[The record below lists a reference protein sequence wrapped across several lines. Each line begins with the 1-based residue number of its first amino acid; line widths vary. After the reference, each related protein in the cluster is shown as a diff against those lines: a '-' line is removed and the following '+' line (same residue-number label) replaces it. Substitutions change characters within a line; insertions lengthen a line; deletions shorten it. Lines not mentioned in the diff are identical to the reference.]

1 MDILI
6 GKYVYDK
13 FKSKEKFENNAVRV
27 DNSSDDIIID
37 LNSNINTTSNNNFI
51 VFIFLLLW
59 FLLAILAVYLSWTSN
74 SVIGYNPLAKVFFAF
89 FAFFFATNYLFAHVL
104 HKLDLLDFIT
114 KLQKKTIFNQ
124 SLNGGK
130 KNKFT

>member
-13 FKSKEKFENNAVRV
+13 FKSKEKFENKAVNV
-27 DNSSDDIIID
+27 NNLNNSSEDIIID

-51 VFIFLLLW
+51 IFIVLFIW

-104 HKLDLLDFIT
+104 HKLDLLDFIS
-114 KLQKKTIFNQ
+114 KLQKKTAFNQ

-130 KNKFT
+130 K

>member
-130 KNKFT
+130 